1 MNNSATHDAIQALES
16 VISTRRSNPAVMR
29 PALFLDRDGVINKD
43 IGYLHRIED
52 FEFLDGAIETCR
64 QFQAAGYL
72 LIVISNQ
79 AGIARGYY
87 TEQDFHHLND
97 WMIEQFRQSGVY
109 LDRVL
114 YSPFHPAGRGEY
126 RRDSFCRKP
135 KPGLILQ
142 AQREFDID
150 LSTSILVGD
159 KESDIEAGLAA
170 KVGTCIIVKSGHP
183 FDEKETHAHQVADR
197 LSDLRCLLNLQTK
210 AKA

>member
-1 MNNSATHDAIQALES
+1 MISPLRTHPE
-16 VISTRRSNPAVMR
+16 VTR

-72 LIVISNQ
+72 LIVITNQ

-87 TEQDFHHLND
+87 SEEDFHTVNN

-109 LDRVL
+109 IDKVL
-114 YSPFHPAGRGEY
+114 YSPFHPDGQGDY

-135 KPGLILQ
+135 NPGLILQ
-142 AQREFDID
+142 AQREFDIN
-150 LSTSILVGD
+150 LSTSVLVGD
-159 KESDIEAGLAA
+159 KETDIEAGLSAQ
-170 KVGTCIIVKSGHP
+170 VGTCVLVRSGCL
-183 FDEKETHAHQVADR
+183 EAEHATKAHLVADS
-197 LSDLRCLLNLQTK
+197 LAVLGQLVTK
-210 AKA
+210 IKKRES